1 MPAVH
6 ISELWVWE
14 IDKFVSF
21 SLAMDEDAEK
31 PGSLPHAGSIYAI
44 LKIRSVYARRPKGK
58 NTENGGPAACSPKFD
73 NFGP

>member
-1 MPAVH
+1 MPVMPAVH

-44 LKIRSVYARRPKGK
+44 LKIRSVYVRGPK
-58 NTENGGPAACSPKFD
+58 
-73 NFGP
+73 

>member
-31 PGSLPHAGSIYAI
+31 PGSLPRAGAFYAI
-44 LKIRSVYARRPKGK
+44 LKIRSVYARGPKTK
-58 NTENGGPAACSPKFD
+58 NTENGGRSGMQPEI
-73 NFGP
+73 

>member
-1 MPAVH
+1 MSVMPAVH

-44 LKIRSVYARRPKGK
+44 LKVLEFTLEALKEK
-58 NTENGGPAACSPKFD
+58 T
-73 NFGP
+73 